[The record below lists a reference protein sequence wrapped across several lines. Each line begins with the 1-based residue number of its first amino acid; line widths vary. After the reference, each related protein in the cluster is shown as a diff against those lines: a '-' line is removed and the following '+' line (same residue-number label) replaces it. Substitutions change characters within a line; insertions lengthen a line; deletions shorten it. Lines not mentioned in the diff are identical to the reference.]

1 MFSRLRSWLRA
12 VLGRNRLE
20 SEMDLEMRFH
30 VEAYEADLVRCGIAP
45 DEARRRARMEFG
57 NLESAK
63 QGCRES
69 RGLRWTDEFLRNILY
84 TLRTLKRSP
93 GFTIAAVLT
102 LALCIGANTAIFSV
116 IDAALFRP
124 LPFPEPEKL
133 VQVVRHYRLRGID
146 ELDAGQDGLTWEII
160 HRNATSFD
168 CAASGFGFT
177 GVNLV
182 AQGKAEYVEQ
192 HRVSASYFH
201 VIGVLPALGREF
213 SREEDTAGGPQAT
226 VLSHALWKR
235 MFDGDPRLLGKT
247 ILLRGEPYVVVG
259 IMPAGYRPLVTADL
273 WTPLRPSR
281 NGEGGGTN
289 YGLIARIHDG
299 SSAAQANAELRMLGR
314 QILDERQRRDGAL
327 LGYEFEPL
335 QRAMAQDIRKPL
347 LVLWSA
353 VGLVLLIGCLNVA
366 GLLLIRATGR
376 TREIATRVALGGRA
390 AVVRQMLTESMVLAF
405 LGGLTGVL
413 LGWAGIAG
421 LSTFALRDFGIWEE
435 LRLDWRVLLVTL
447 AVSAL
452 TSLLFGLL
460 PAMKAARAD
469 VRSGLTEG
477 GAHGIAGGTSRWPRR
492 ALVLGELALGMVLLV
507 SAGLLIRTFLHFRQL
522 TPGFDPDHV
531 VAASLS
537 LQDARYSTKASIT
550 QLFDET
556 LDRIHNIPGIESAA
570 VGLSLPY
577 ERWLNMSFLREE
589 EIGTDAHPT
598 ITGLNYVTTGYF
610 HTLRIPVLTGRVF
623 DARDNAKSEP
633 VAVVN
638 RSFMRQYLRDE
649 EVGTSILVSG
659 EKLPRRIVGVVSDL
673 QQHPGWGS
681 TKPLLSQ
688 PAVYLPIEQFPEDWF
703 PMIHTWFAPKWVVR
717 AQVPRQRL
725 VMAIQQAV
733 EQIDPAL
740 PFAWFKTLDDL
751 RDGTLAPQRLNAALL
766 GALAGLA
773 LLLAAVG
780 VYGLIAN
787 SMVQRRREMGIRVA
801 LGASYSNIVSSVAMP
816 GVGLAAAG
824 VALGGALAAVAV
836 RFLQTLVYDL
846 PLLDPLTFVG
856 VGTVLLVVA
865 CGA

>member
-1 MFSRLRSWLRA
+1 
-12 VLGRNRLE
+12 VL
-20 SEMDLEMRFH
+20 
-30 VEAYEADLVRCGIAP
+30 
-45 DEARRRARMEFG
+45 
-57 NLESAK
+57 
-63 QGCRES
+63 
-69 RGLRWTDEFLRNILY
+69 
-84 TLRTLKRSP
+84 
-93 GFTIAAVLT
+93 
-102 LALCIGANTAIFSV
+102 
-116 IDAALFRP
+116 
-124 LPFPEPEKL
+124 
-133 VQVVRHYRLRGID
+133 
-146 ELDAGQDGLTWEII
+146 
-160 HRNATSFD
+160 
-168 CAASGFGFT
+168 
-177 GVNLV
+177 
-182 AQGKAEYVEQ
+182 
-192 HRVSASYFH
+192 
-201 VIGVLPALGREF
+201 GVLPALGREF
-213 SREEDTAGGPQAT
+213 SSEEDTAGGPKAT
-226 VLSHALWKR
+226 ILSHALWKQ
-235 MFDGDPRLLGKT
+235 MFDGDPGLLGKT
-247 ILLRGEPYVVVG
+247 VLLRGEPYVVVG
-259 IMPAGYRPLVTADL
+259 IMPEGYRPLVAADL

-289 YGLIARIHDG
+289 YALFARIHSH
-299 SSAAQANAELRMLGR
+299 SSRPEAEAEIAMLGQR
-314 QILDERQRRDGAL
+314 ILDQGERRDGAL
-327 LGYEFEPL
+327 RGYEFEPL

-347 LVLWSA
+347 LILWSA

-366 GLLLIRATGR
+366 GLLLVRATGR

-405 LGGLTGVL
+405 LGGLTGAL

-452 TSLLFGLL
+452 TSLFFGLL
-460 PAMKAARAD
+460 PAMKVARAN

-477 GAHGIAGGTSRWPRR
+477 GAHGIAGGPSPWPRR

-522 TPGFDPDHV
+522 SPGFDPDHI

-577 ERWLNMSFLREE
+577 ERWLNMSFLRQKDV
-589 EIGTDAHPT
+589 GTDAHPT

-610 HTLRIPVLTGRVF
+610 HTLRIPVLEGRVF

-638 RSFMRQYLRDE
+638 RAFMQQYLEDE
-649 EVGTSILVSG
+649 KVGTSILVSG

-681 TKPLLSQ
+681 AKPLLSQ
-688 PAVYLPIEQFPEDWF
+688 PAVYLPVEQFPEGWF

-717 AQVPRQRL
+717 TQVPRRRV
-725 VMAIQQAV
+725 VMEMQKAV
-733 EQIDPAL
+733 EQSDPTL

-751 RDGTLAPQRLNAALL
+751 RDTTLAPQRLNAALL
-766 GALAGLA
+766 GTLAGLA
-773 LLLAAVG
+773 LLLTALG

-787 SMVQRRREMGIRVA
+787 SVVQRRREMGIRIA
-801 LGASYSNIVSSVAMP
+801 LGASYSTIISSVTLP
-816 GVGLAAAG
+816 GVALAATG
-824 VALGGALAAVAV
+824 VALGGVLAMVAV
-836 RFLQTLVYDL
+836 RFLQSLVYDL
-846 PLLDPLTFVG
+846 SVLDPGTFVG
-856 VGTVLLVVA
+856 VGIVLFGVA
-865 CGA
+865 CGASLIPALRMFRLNPAATLRDE